1 VPEREVDPR
10 RLAWVGPLTI
20 VSSIGAVL
28 AVRSAALRVVS
39 RPPRFAPLGVGPP
52 IVDTAVL
59 VAAAVLVFAV
69 VAGTST
75 NPCRLYRRVAFVALV
90 ASFIPDVLL
99 PGRWPGATWAVAAAL
114 MTMHVAAWAVTVTML
129 TTLTTRASSGTRRG
143 RPCPAETG

>member
-1 VPEREVDPR
+1 VPEREIDPR

-20 VSSIGAVL
+20 MSSIGAVL
-28 AVRSAALRVVS
+28 VVRSVALRVVS

-52 IVDTAVL
+52 IIDTAVL

-75 NPCRLYRRVAFVALV
+75 NPCRLYRRIAFVALV

-99 PGRWPGATWAVAAAL
+99 PGRMPGATWATAAAL

-129 TTLTTRASSGTRRG
+129 TTLTTTRVNG
-143 RPCPAETG
+143 SEAERQ

>member
-28 AVRSAALRVVS
+28 AVRSVALRVVS

-52 IVDTAVL
+52 IIDTAVL
-59 VAAAVLVFAV
+59 AAAAVLVFAV
-69 VAGTST
+69 VAGTSA
-75 NPCRLYRRVAFVALV
+75 NPCRLYRRIAFAALV

-99 PGRWPGATWAVAAAL
+99 PGRWPGATWAIAAAL
-114 MTMHVAAWAVTVTML
+114 MTMHVAAWGVIVTLL
-129 TTLTTRASSGTRRG
+129 TTLTTTRVDGSEAERA
-143 RPCPAETG
+143 